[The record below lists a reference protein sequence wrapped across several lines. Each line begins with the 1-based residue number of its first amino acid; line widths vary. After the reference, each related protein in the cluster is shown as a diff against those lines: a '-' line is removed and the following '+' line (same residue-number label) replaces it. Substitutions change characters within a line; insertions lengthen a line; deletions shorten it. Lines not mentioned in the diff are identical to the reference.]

1 MIGTLS
7 LYIARRFFGAALAAF
22 LAILLLVTM
31 IDQVEQMRRSAGTET
46 GFPQVLELA
55 VLHAPALMLEILP
68 FLVLIAAM
76 ACFSRL
82 ARASELVVTRA
93 AGVSVWRLIAPAVA
107 TAALLGVAAFGV
119 LNPVSSGLLQR
130 FERLEARWIKDRTS
144 LLSISENGLWL
155 RQAEGGG
162 AQAVVHAQRANGDG
176 TQLWDVTFF
185 RFGPDDLLQG
195 RIEATRAVLEP
206 GTWTLYDVRRWRL
219 AGTEGAP
226 AATGAAASP
235 RPSPSPAPSGD
246 PGLPHDATPAAPPDA
261 GASAIADGAMSRPMQ
276 WEDVERMTLPT
287 GLTRAQILE
296 SFASPATISFWEL
309 PGFIRSLEAA
319 GVSSTRHRMH
329 WQAQLAQPLLF
340 AAMVLIGAAFS
351 MRHAR
356 FGGLGLMALGAV
368 GAGLVYFFL
377 ANVTQAFGSSGA
389 IPAPLAAW
397 IPPVAMTLCALGLL
411 LHLEDG

>member
-22 LAILLLVTM
+22 VSILLLVTL
-31 IDQVEQMRRSAGTET
+31 IDLVEQLRRSAGTDT
-46 GFPQVLELA
+46 GFAQVLELA
-55 VLHAPALMLEILP
+55 ILHAPALMLEILP

-93 AGVSVWRLIAPAVA
+93 AGISVWRLITPAVV
-107 TAALLGVAAFGV
+107 TAALLGVVAFGL
-119 LNPVSSGLLQR
+119 LNPLSSGLLQR
-130 FERLEARWIKDRTS
+130 FERQEARWIKDRTS

-162 AQAVVHAQRANGDG
+162 AQAVVHALRANGDG
-176 TQLWDVTFF
+176 TQLWDATFF
-185 RFGPDDLLQG
+185 RFGPGDLLEG

-219 AGTEGAP
+219 SGAEGGDAPPNGAANGAANGEADGVADGWAAAAP
-226 AATGAAASP
+226 AEDDASE
-235 RPSPSPAPSGD
+235 
-246 PGLPHDATPAAPPDA
+246 GLPPTQSGTARA
-261 GASAIADGAMSRPMQ
+261 MQ
-276 WEDVERMTLPT
+276 WEDLDSLTLPT

-296 SFASPATISFWEL
+296 SFASPKTISFWEL